1 MTDPTPETTPEPTRE
16 IVIEPKPETVTITEV
31 PKPVRT
37 HFPFLYI
44 LLWIIAVTSLLLNV
58 VIIKTLLDVKQ
69 QAAVA
74 FSNAAASMGT
84 IQNGTIEYTVKID
97 EEIPVALDVPVKF
110 IVEVPIKRTIPIDTV
125 VDVPIEFFGPHT
137 IQVPISTTIPIDLTV
152 QIPVDQN
159 IPINGKIPVKF
170 DVPIKLN
177 IGETSFGEGLGQFQA
192 VLQQQAESLGAPQK

>member
-1 MTDPTPETTPEPTRE
+1 MTEPTPDPIPENTPGP
-16 IVIEPKPETVTITEV
+16 IIEAKPETVTITEV
-31 PKPVRT
+31 SKPVRT
-37 HFPFLYI
+37 RFPFLYI

-69 QAAVA
+69 QAAIA

-84 IQNGTIEYTVKID
+84 IQSGTIEYTVKID

-125 VDVPIEFFGPHT
+125 VDVPIEFFGSHT

-177 IGETSFGEGLGQFQA
+177 IGDTAFGEGLGQFQL
-192 VLQQQAESLGAPQK
+192 VLEQQAQSLGAPK